1 MISGNGRYVFFS
13 SDAWGNA
20 GLAFSSSNQ
29 LPLDYS
35 ATRDIYIRD
44 LKTNT
49 SSVPNFELKLLYP
62 RSGLEAFAPQS
73 SIPVIADLN
82 YSSTIRVSRVAMILN
97 QADRGSM
104 TLFNGGGN
112 LANYDSGRYTS
123 MIRDLDS
130 GVYSLQLVA
139 YGNNNQVVATS
150 PLIRFTVNPF
160 EGSLP
165 PNVAMNN
172 PSDFDAITSSS
183 IIPLTARANDPDG
196 AMVAVQYYVDGE
208 IYPAP
213 TTLKNDTSIKRV
225 EGIAEEIQAYPTL
238 LDMAAV
244 GAKEEGTGVRSIFV
258 IGWDNSGNYVASDV
272 YSISFTHGPDM
283 NLVPQVLFNSG
294 FLGFDINTS
303 NLTIDFNQTS
313 GVGVFNKQDWSIGL
327 GFN

>member
-1 MISGNGRYVFFS
+1 
-13 SDAWGNA
+13 
-20 GLAFSSSNQ
+20 
-29 LPLDYS
+29 
-35 ATRDIYIRD
+35 
-44 LKTNT
+44 
-49 SSVPNFELKLLYP
+49 
-62 RSGLEAFAPQS
+62 
-73 SIPVIADLN
+73 
-82 YSSTIRVSRVAMILN
+82 MILN

-165 PNVAMNN
+165 PDVTMNN

-208 IYPAP
+208 VYPSP
-213 TTLKNDTSIKRV
+213 TILKNDTSIKRV

-244 GAKEEGTGVRSIFV
+244 GAKEEGTE
-258 IGWDNSGNYVASDV
+258 
-272 YSISFTHGPDM
+272 
-283 NLVPQVLFNSG
+283 
-294 FLGFDINTS
+294 
-303 NLTIDFNQTS
+303 S
-313 GVGVFNKQDWSIGL
+313 GVFS
-327 GFN
+327 